1 MVSSTYNETEIE
13 FTKEERTMLELLIGI
28 PMTIAAWK
36 RGWKG
41 WAILP
46 LPLAL
51 VAQFICGFFVGA
63 TASPGT
69 TPEDLVGSAIAVGLV
84 IDLIAAA
91 VLIGMIVKE
100 RKPKV
105 TINPVVG
112 PVASSYQPARY
123 CTGCGQELHDN
134 ATFCRNCGQMVGQA
148 LHGDVPLAGQHS

>member
-1 MVSSTYNETEIE
+1 
-13 FTKEERTMLELLIGI
+13 MLELLIGI
-28 PMTIAAWK
+28 PLTIAAWN

-51 VAQFICGFFVGA
+51 VAQFICGFFIGA

-69 TPEDLVGSAIAVGLV
+69 TTDDLAGTAIAVSLV
-84 IDLIAAA
+84 IDLMAAA
-91 VLIGMIVKE
+91 VLVGMIVKE

-105 TINPVVG
+105 TINPVVS
-112 PVASSYQPARY
+112 PMASSYQPARF

-134 ATFCRNCGQMVGQA
+134 ASFCRACGQMVGPT
-148 LHGDVPLAGQHS
+148 LDGDVPLAGQRLQPMT